1 MGQVRRQTREQ
12 KRFLKSKG
20 LSPDEWMVVKD
31 TPEYLEAVSRREL
44 SGCEMRR
51 IEGVKKK
58 PKTRKLYKAL
68 MAVLVSGIT
77 LAVPQMRAYAIGED
91 EVRELSEQIGAGY
104 SLCPEV
110 LQAIAWH
117 ESRYDETAEADGCIG
132 LMQVAERWHKDRMT
146 RLQVTD
152 LYDPEGNMLVAADYL
167 AELFSQYEDIG
178 MVLMVYS
185 GDSRAD
191 SYAVTG
197 EGLSEY
203 AQEIMEQAG
212 ELERQHGK

>member
-1 MGQVRRQTREQ
+1 MGQVRRPTREQ
-12 KRFLKSKG
+12 KKFLKSKG
-20 LSPDEWMVVKD
+20 LSPDGWMVIKD

-44 SGCEMRR
+44 AECEMRR
-51 IEGVKKK
+51 VEGVRKK
-58 PKTRKLYKAL
+58 PKTRKLYRVLMTAL
-68 MAVLVSGIT
+68 AAGAM
-77 LAVPQMRAYAIGED
+77 LAVPQMRAYAISED

-132 LMQVAERWHKDRMT
+132 LMQVAERWHQDRIA

-152 LYDPEGNMLVAADYL
+152 LHDPEGNMLVAADYL

-185 GDSRAD
+185 GDSGAD
-191 SYAVTG
+191 GYAVTG
-197 EGLSEY
+197 EGLSGY
-203 AQEIMEQAG
+203 AQEIMEQASA
-212 ELERQHGK
+212 LERQHGK

>member
-1 MGQVRRQTREQ
+1 MGQVKRPTREQ
-12 KRFLKSKG
+12 KKFLKAKG

-44 SGCEMRR
+44 AGCEMRR
-51 IEGVKKK
+51 VEGVRKK
-58 PKTRKLYKAL
+58 PKTRKLYRVL
-68 MAVLVSGIT
+68 MAALAAGAM
-77 LAVPQMRAYAIGED
+77 LAVPQMRAYAIGEE

-110 LQAIAWH
+110 LQTIAWH

-132 LMQVAERWHKDRMT
+132 LMQVAERWHQDRMA

-152 LYDPEGNMLVAADYL
+152 LHDPEGNMLVAADYL

-185 GDSRAD
+185 GDSGAD
-191 SYAVTG
+191 GYAVTG
-197 EGLSEY
+197 EGLSGY
-203 AQEIMEQAG
+203 AQEIMEQASA
-212 ELERQHGK
+212 LERQHGK